1 MIHARCS
8 IKKYV
13 FIKQKWLNKK
23 ALHSDVCHEQMYDF
37 SILKGE
43 FFFLQLYGLKCDWK
57 KQNIWEVS
65 REVTNLKINTI
76 KTHIAESTQNISY

>member
-1 MIHARCS
+1 MIHARCG

-57 KQNIWEVS
+57 KKTKHLRSIKGSNKPQN
-65 REVTNLKINTI
+65 
-76 KTHIAESTQNISY
+76 